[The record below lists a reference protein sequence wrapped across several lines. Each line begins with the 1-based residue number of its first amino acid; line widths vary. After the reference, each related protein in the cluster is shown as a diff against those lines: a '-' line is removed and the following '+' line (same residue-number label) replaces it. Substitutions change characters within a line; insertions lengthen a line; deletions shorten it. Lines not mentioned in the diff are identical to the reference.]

1 MSRGARKRSI
11 TDIYHVIGRGLNR
24 NFIFSENREKRRF
37 ISLIRENLSQYDVV
51 IYAYC
56 IMPNHFHLLI
66 KADIKELSSFMAK
79 VLAAYA
85 QYYNFKHDRIGYVF
99 QDRFKSQCIEEE
111 NYFWNCMRYIH
122 LNPSKERAFNKISKY
137 KFSSF
142 YEFYRDKRDIVHE
155 NAFIIKSQ
163 RFLTTQHF
171 LSFHQIDN
179 RDVFSDT
186 EEDTNWNNLRVAR
199 AVLFDMKWHLGI
211 SEKEILEYID
221 TRRLFEDVLM
231 KSLGVSRRKAEDIR
245 VYLRKEYIETT

>member
-1 MSRGARKRSI
+1 MPRSARKRSV
-11 TDIYHVIGRGLNR
+11 TDVYHVIGRGLNR

-37 ISLIRENLSQYDVV
+37 VSLIRENLFQYDVV

-122 LNPSKERAFNKISKY
+122 LNPSKDRDYRKISKY

-142 YEFYRDKRDIVHE
+142 YEFCQDKKDLVHE
-155 NAFIIKSQ
+155 SAFVMKRR
-163 RFLTTQHF
+163 RFQTLQQF
-171 LSFHQIDN
+171 LSFHKIDN
-179 RDVFSDT
+179 RDVFTDI
-186 EEDTNWNNLRVAR
+186 EEDMNWNNLRVAR
-199 AVLFDMKWHLGI
+199 TVLFDMKWDLGI
-211 SEKEILEYID
+211 PEEEVLEYVD
-221 TRRLFEDVLM
+221 TRRLFEDVLI
-231 KSLGVSRRKAEDIR
+231 KSLRISRKKAENIR
-245 VYLRKEYIETT
+245 EVLRKELTEKT